1 LQLSQENDVS
11 DGATQALLSLT
22 GKSALVTGASSGLG
36 KHFAGVLARGGAKV
50 VLCARR
56 IERLEELAAGLRA
69 AGADAVAVPL
79 DVTNRDS
86 VDKAFEMAEAAA
98 GPLSVVVNNA
108 GIADPV
114 FFTRMSEESWR
125 SVLDVNLDGVFR
137 VAQEGARRME
147 KHGGGSIIN
156 IASVLGLGVVKSLAH
171 YCASK
176 GAVIQLTKAMA
187 LELARSGIRVNA
199 IAPGYIS
206 TEMNADFLVSDEGRK
221 LLSKVPM
228 LRAGSLGELDGPL
241 LLLASD
247 AGSYMTG
254 SVVSVDGG
262 TLLSI
267 G

>member
-1 LQLSQENDVS
+1 MAEGVP
-11 DGATQALLSLT
+11 AEIFSLA

-36 KHFAGVLARGGAKV
+36 RHFAKVLAGAGAKV
-50 VLCARR
+50 VLAARR
-56 IERLEELAAGLRA
+56 LDRLEEQAKELRA
-69 AGADAVAVPL
+69 DGYEAFAIAMDVTDRASVDQAFDAADAAVG
-79 DVTNRDS
+79 S
-86 VDKAFEMAEAAA
+86 
-98 GPLSVVVNNA
+98 LSIVVNNA
-108 GIADPV
+108 GIADPSY
-114 FFTRMSEESWR
+114 FTKMSEESWR

-137 VAQEGARRME
+137 VAQEAARRMQA
-147 KHGGGSIIN
+147 GDGGSIIN

-206 TEMNADFLVSDEGRK
+206 TEMNAEFLVSDDGTK

-228 LRAGSLGELDGPL
+228 ARAGQLSELDGPL

-254 SVVSVDGG
+254 TVVSVDGG
-262 TLLSI
+262 TILSL
-267 G
+267 GA

>member
-1 LQLSQENDVS
+1 MTHNDT
-11 DGATQALLSLT
+11 APLLSVA

-36 KHFAGVLARGGAKV
+36 RHFAGVLAQAGANV

-56 IERLEELAAGLRA
+56 TERLEEIADALRA
-69 AGADAVAVPL
+69 AGGTAKAVAM
-79 DVTNRDS
+79 DVTDRAS
-86 VDKAFEMAEAAA
+86 VEAAFVTAEAEV
-98 GPLSVVVNNA
+98 GVPTIVVNNA
-108 GIADPV
+108 GIAEPV
-114 FFTRMSEESWR
+114 FFTRMSEDTWR

-137 VAQEGARRME
+137 VAQEAARRME
-147 KHGGGSIIN
+147 AAGGGSIIN
-156 IASVLGLGVVKSLAH
+156 IASVLGIGVVKSLAH

-176 GAVIQLTKAMA
+176 GGVVQLTKAMA
-187 LELARSGIRVNA
+187 LELARSNIRVNA

-206 TEMNADFLVSDEGRK
+206 TEMNSDFLVSEDGRK

-228 LRAGSLGELDGPL
+228 LRAGDLSELNGPL

-254 SVVSVDGG
+254 TVVSVDGG
-262 TLLSI
+262 TLLSL

>member
-1 LQLSQENDVS
+1 MTVADEDP
-11 DGATQALLSLT
+11 AKMFSLA

-36 KHFAGVLARGGAKV
+36 RHFASVLA
-50 VLCARR
+50 
-56 IERLEELAAGLRA
+56 A
-69 AGADAVAVPL
+69 AGATVVLAARRLDRLEAEAHQLRAKGQGAFAVAM
-79 DVTNRDS
+79 DVTDRAS
-86 VDKAFEMAEAAA
+86 VDAAFAAAEAQA
-98 GPLSVVVNNA
+98 GPLSIVVNNA
-108 GIADPV
+108 GIADPTY
-114 FFTRMSEESWR
+114 FTQMSEVSWR

-137 VAQEGARRME
+137 VAQEAARRMQAAD
-147 KHGGGSIIN
+147 GGTIIN

-206 TEMNADFLVSDEGRK
+206 TEMNADFLVSDDGSK

-228 LRAGSLGELDGPL
+228 VRAGQLSELDGPL

-254 SVVSVDGG
+254 TVVSVDGG
-262 TLLSI
+262 TILSL
-267 G
+267 GG

>member
-1 LQLSQENDVS
+1 MTDAAG
-11 DGATQALLSLT
+11 GAMFSLV
-22 GKSALVTGASSGLG
+22 GRSALVTGASSGLG
-36 KHFAGVLARGGAKV
+36 RHFAGVLARAGAKV
-50 VLCARR
+50 ALAARR
-56 IERLEELAAGLRA
+56 IDRLEDLASQLRD
-69 AGADAVAVPL
+69 GGHQAVAVTM
-79 DVTNRDS
+79 DVTDRES
-86 VDKAFEMAEAAA
+86 VEQAFAAAEAAI
-98 GPLSVVVNNA
+98 GPLSVIVNNA

-114 FFTRMSEESWR
+114 FFTRMSEDSWR

-137 VAQEGARRME
+137 VAQEAARRME
-147 KHGGGSIIN
+147 KSGGGSIIN

-187 LELARSGIRVNA
+187 LELSRSGVRVNA

-206 TEMNADFLVSDEGRK
+206 TEMNADFLVSEDGKK

-228 LRAGSLGELDGPL
+228 ARAGALGELDGPL

-254 SVVSVDGG
+254 TVVAVDGG
-262 TLLSI
+262 TLLSL

>member
-1 LQLSQENDVS
+1 MA
-11 DGATQALLSLT
+11 DGVPAEMFSLA

-36 KHFAGVLARGGAKV
+36 RHFANVLAKAGAKV
-50 VLCARR
+50 VLAARR
-56 IERLEELAAGLRA
+56 LDRLEEQANQLRA
-69 AGADAVAVPL
+69 DGHEAFAVAM
-79 DVTNRDS
+79 DVTDRAS
-86 VDKAFEMAEAAA
+86 VDQAFAAA
-98 GPLSVVVNNA
+98 DDACGPLSVLVNNA

-114 FFTRMSEESWR
+114 YFTQMSEESWR

-137 VAQEGARRME
+137 VAQEGARRMQAG
-147 KHGGGSIIN
+147 GGGSIIN
-156 IASVLGLGVVKSLAH
+156 IASVLGLGVVKTLAH

-187 LELARSGIRVNA
+187 LELARGGVRVNA

-206 TEMNADFLVSDEGRK
+206 TEMNADFLVSDEGTK

-228 LRAGSLGELDGPL
+228 VRAGQLSELDGPL

-254 SVVSVDGG
+254 TVVSVDGG
-262 TLLSI
+262 TILSL
-267 G
+267 GG

>member
-1 LQLSQENDVS
+1 MD
-11 DGATQALLSLT
+11 DGTTAGILSLE

-36 KHFAGVLARGGAKV
+36 RHFAGVLARAGAKV
-50 VLCARR
+50 VLTARR
-56 IERLEELAAGLRA
+56 IERLEELAAELRD
-69 AGADAVAVPL
+69 AGHDAIAVAI
-79 DVTNRDS
+79 DVTQRES
-86 VDKAFEMAEAAA
+86 VNAGFDLGEAAF
-98 GPLSVVVNNA
+98 GSLSVVVNNA

-114 FFTRMSEESWR
+114 FFTRMTEDSWR
-125 SVLDVNLDGVFR
+125 KVLDVNLDGVFR
-137 VAQEGARRME
+137 VGQEAARRME
-147 KHGGGSIIN
+147 ANGGGSIIN

-171 YCASK
+171 YSASK

-206 TEMNADFLVSDEGRK
+206 TEMNADFLVGDEGTK

-228 LRAGSLGELDGPL
+228 LRAGQLDELNGPL

-254 SVVSVDGG
+254 SIIAVDGG
-262 TLLSI
+262 TLLSL

>member
-1 LQLSQENDVS
+1 MADAHPTE
-11 DGATQALLSLT
+11 LLSLA

-36 KHFAGVLARGGAKV
+36 RHFANVLAAAGATV
-50 VLCARR
+50 VLAARR
-56 IERLEELAAGLRA
+56 IDRLEAQADELRA
-69 AGADAVAVPL
+69 NGCNAIAVAM
-79 DVTNRDS
+79 DVTDRVS
-86 VDKAFEMAEAAA
+86 VDQAFAAAEAEV
-98 GPLSVVVNNA
+98 GPLTIIVNNA

-114 FFTRMSEESWR
+114 YFTQMPEESWR

-137 VAQEGARRME
+137 VAQEAARRMQANN
-147 KHGGGSIIN
+147 GGSIIN

-199 IAPGYIS
+199 LAPGYIS
-206 TEMNADFLVSDEGRK
+206 TEMNADFLVSDDGKK

-228 LRAGSLGELDGPL
+228 VRAGRLSELDGPL

-254 SVVSVDGG
+254 TVVSVDGG
-262 TLLSI
+262 TILSL
-267 G
+267 GG